1 MIEAV
6 IILALVLFC
15 IVREWAERKERR
27 ASKALKDA
35 HNNLFVAR
43 RTK

>member
-1 MIEAV
+1 MIEA
-6 IILALVLFC
+6 ILILALVLFC
-15 IVREWAERKERR
+15 VVHEQVERKERR